1 MQKKQSISE
10 SEMKVMKKIWESGR
24 MISVSEI
31 VAELKQDGEEW
42 NHTTI
47 STFLTRLE
55 DKKIISST
63 KSKNRRIYFPLVSR
77 EEYNRNEVENFISR
91 FGGTL
96 KDFLS
101 AFSNSRP
108 LNEKDIQELKEWLEK
123 FDD

>member
-31 VAELKQDGEEW
+31 VAELKKDGEEW

-55 DKKIISST
+55 DKKVISST

-77 EEYNRNEVENFISR
+77 EEYNRNEAENFISK

>member
-77 EEYNRNEVENFISR
+77 EEYNRNEAENFISK

-108 LNEKDIQELKEWLEK
+108 LDEKDIQELKEWLEK

>member
-1 MQKKQSISE
+1 MQKRNGITE
-10 SEMKVMKKIWESGR
+10 SEMKVMNKIWESGR

-31 VAELKQDGEEW
+31 VAELRKDGEEW
-42 NHTTI
+42 NHTTV
-47 STFLTRLE
+47 STFLARLE
-55 DKKIISST
+55 EKKVVSST

-77 EEYNRNEVENFISR
+77 KDYNRSEAENFISK

-108 LNEKDIQELKEWLEK
+108 LNEKDIRELKEWLDK
-123 FDD
+123 FDG

>member
-77 EEYNRNEVENFISR
+77 EEYNRNEAENFISR

-108 LNEKDIQELKEWLEK
+108 LDEKDIQELKEWLEK

>member
-1 MQKKQSISE
+1 MHKKQSISE

-24 MISVSEI
+24 MMSVSEI

-77 EEYNRNEVENFISR
+77 EEYNRNEAENFISR

>member
-77 EEYNRNEVENFISR
+77 EEYNRNEAENFISR